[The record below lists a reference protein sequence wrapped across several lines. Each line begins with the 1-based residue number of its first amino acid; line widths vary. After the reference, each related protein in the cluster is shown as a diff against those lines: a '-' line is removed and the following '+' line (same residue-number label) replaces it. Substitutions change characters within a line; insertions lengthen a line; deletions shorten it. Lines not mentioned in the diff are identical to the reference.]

1 MAYLTKRGEEMDE
14 LNYQNLELY
23 HYGVKGM
30 KWGIRRRTPEEKA
43 AARRV
48 KGEKK
53 QAKIVKKQ
61 DAVKSDNEYQ
71 KQTIRDG
78 VQTRNKIKAEK
89 LSNKAEK
96 ERLDRKIALDQHWT
110 NWGKRRD
117 QDKSFNLNARIK
129 ELEDYELRN
138 ESDIA
143 NAVRQLDIN
152 KRKLKDLDEKYERIG
167 RRYFGDL

>member
-1 MAYLTKRGEEMDE
+1 MNDIYKM
-14 LNYQNLELY
+14 NSELY

-43 AARRV
+43 AARRT

-53 QAKIVKKQ
+53 QSKIVKKQ
-61 DAVKSDNEYQ
+61 DAVKADNEHQ

-78 VQTRNKIKAEK
+78 VKTRNAIKSEK
-89 LSNKAEK
+89 LSSKAEK
-96 ERLDRKIALDQHWT
+96 ERLDRKIAIDKHWT
-110 NWGKRRD
+110 DWGKRRD

-138 ESDIA
+138 ESKIA

-152 KRKLKDLDEKYERIG
+152 KQKLKDLDKKYERIG
-167 RRYFGDL
+167 RKYLGE

>member
-1 MAYLTKRGEEMDE
+1 MSDI
-14 LNYQNLELY
+14 NYQNSELY

-30 KWGIRRRTPEEKA
+30 KWGIRRRSPEEKA
-43 AARRV
+43 AARRA

-61 DAVKSDNEYQ
+61 DAIKVDNEYQ
-71 KQTIRDG
+71 KQAIRDG

-96 ERLDRKIALDQHWT
+96 ERLDRKIALDEHWT

-129 ELEDYELRN
+129 ELEDHELRN

-143 NAVRQLDIN
+143 GAVRQLDIN
-152 KRKLKDLDEKYERIG
+152 KQRLKDLDEKYEKIG
-167 RRYFGDL
+167 RKYLGQ